1 MYGVCLYIHINTHR
15 IFCVLSCVDGCLGCF
30 YVMVIANSAAM
41 NTEVHASF
49 QIIVLPGYM
58 PRMELLN
65 HINSI
70 FSFLRNL
77 HTVFHSGCTNLHSYQ

>member
-1 MYGVCLYIHINTHR
+1 MYGVHLYIHINTHR

-58 PRMELLN
+58 PRNGAAE
-65 HINSI
+65 
-70 FSFLRNL
+70 
-77 HTVFHSGCTNLHSYQ
+77 SYQLNFQFFEEPPYCFP